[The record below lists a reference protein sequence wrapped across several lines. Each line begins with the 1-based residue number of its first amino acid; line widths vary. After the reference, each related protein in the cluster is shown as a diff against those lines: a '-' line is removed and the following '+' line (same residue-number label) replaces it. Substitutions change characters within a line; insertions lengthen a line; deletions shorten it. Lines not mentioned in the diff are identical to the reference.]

1 MSDIG
6 DGVGDVYDAGLV
18 HSSLLVAGVSV
29 LRSSRIDNGFGVGI
43 GAASAHSEGSR
54 GAGVLVC
61 VLHSA
66 VVGVDGGGVAVAVV
80 VLVVVPV
87 VLVVVGVGGRRF
99 CRRRLSLVCRT
110 SCKRLIR
117 LRRVLSLLSLPSS
130 SSSSVIGM
138 KEGAAGENWG
148 DGRYAGAVGESC
160 SGLLARVLAGSI
172 FCRLC
177 LMGLKSAS
185 LWLLAV
191 LVGVSGSSLSSLL
204 LKYLAVVGSSLPLS
218 FA

>member
-66 VVGVDGGGVAVAVV
+66 LVGVDGGGVAVAVV

-87 VLVVVGVGGRRF
+87 VLVVVGAGGRRF
-99 CRRRLSLVCRT
+99 CRRRLSLACLT

-130 SSSSVIGM
+130 SSSSAIGM
-138 KEGAAGENWG
+138 KEDAAGEIEVI
-148 DGRYAGAVGESC
+148 VGMLM
-160 SGLLARVLAGSI
+160 LLVRV
-172 FCRLC
+172 
-177 LMGLKSAS
+177 
-185 LWLLAV
+185 
-191 LVGVSGSSLSSLL
+191 
-204 LKYLAVVGSSLPLS
+204 AVVC
-218 FA
+218 